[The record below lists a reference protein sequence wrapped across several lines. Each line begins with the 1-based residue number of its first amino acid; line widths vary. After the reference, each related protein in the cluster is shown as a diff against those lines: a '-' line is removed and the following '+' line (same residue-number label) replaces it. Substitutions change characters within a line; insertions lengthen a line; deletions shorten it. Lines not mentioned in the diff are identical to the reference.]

1 MGVVHQS
8 CPGYVNEPYAT
19 LAANYPGGDVYPA
32 DDFRVEWGPIF
43 HRGRLDGT
51 ARVLVLGQ
59 DPATHEAISRRI
71 LVGEAGQRLQGL
83 LAKVGISQSY
93 VMLNVY
99 LYSLYGQGGGT
110 RQLKNAPVT
119 DYRNDWLD
127 ALLTTTDITAVV
139 ALGDLATTAYTAW
152 AAGRPSV
159 ANDLHLSSIRHPTY
173 AEGAAR
179 GSGRPLAETTAE
191 QLANWNEHLPAL
203 AAHLGPEAPVDLTP
217 YGTTWAPGDLAPIP
231 ERDLPAGTPV
241 WWRDVAAWAV
251 RSGKD
256 TQQKRATITVTVP
269 KGARTW
275 PPLPK

>member
-1 MGVVHQS
+1 MSVVHQS
-8 CPGYVNEPYAT
+8 CTGYVNEPFST
-19 LAANYPGGDVYPA
+19 LVANYPGDDVYPA

-59 DPATHEAISRRI
+59 DPATHETISRRI

-83 LAKVGISQSY
+83 LAKVGISESY

-110 RQLKNAPVT
+110 RQLKNVGIA
-119 DYRNDWLD
+119 DYRNAWLD
-127 ALLTTTDITAVV
+127 ALLVASDITAVV
-139 ALGDLATTAYTAW
+139 TLGDLATTAYTAW
-152 AAGRPSV
+152 STRRPAAASGI
-159 ANDLHLSSIRHPTY
+159 HLISIRHPTY

-191 QLANWNEHLPAL
+191 QLANWNDHLPAL
-203 AAHLGPEAPVDLTP
+203 AAHLEPESAVDLTP
-217 YGTTWAPGDLAPIP
+217 YGTAWAPSDLSPIS
-231 ERDLPAGTPV
+231 ERDLPPGTPD

-251 RSGKD
+251 RSGAD
-256 TQQKRATITVTVP
+256 AQQKRATITVSVP

-275 PPLPK
+275 PPQQK

>member
-8 CPGYVNEPYAT
+8 CPGYVSEPFAS
-19 LAANYPGGDVYPA
+19 LVANHPDAEVYPD

-59 DPATHEAISRRI
+59 DPATHETISRRI

-83 LAKVGISQSY
+83 LAKVGVSESY

-99 LYSLYGQGGGT
+99 LYSLYGQGGGS
-110 RQLKNAPVT
+110 RQLKNGRIT
-119 DYRNDWLD
+119 DYRNAWLD
-127 ALLTTTDITAVV
+127 ALLVSTDVTAVV
-139 ALGDLATTAYTAW
+139 ALGDLATKAYTSW
-152 AAGRPSV
+152 STRRPEAANGI
-159 ANDLHLSSIRHPTY
+159 HLSSIRHPTY

-179 GSGRPLAETTAE
+179 GSGRPLAQTTAA
-191 QLANWNEHLPAL
+191 QLANWNDHLPAL
-203 AAHLGPEAPVDLTP
+203 AEHVEPESTVDLTP
-217 YGTTWAPGDLAPIP
+217 YGAGWAPADLAPIP
-231 ERDLPAGTPV
+231 ERDLPPGTPA